1 MRARDGR
8 PSPVPMGEPG
18 ELVVGFDDEAVQDI
32 ERADEADAAQVVAEH
47 QREVADLA
55 LALVVTALA

>member
-1 MRARDGR
+1 
-8 PSPVPMGEPG
+8 VGEPG
-18 ELVVGFDDEAVQDI
+18 ELAVGFDDEAVQDI

-47 QREVADLA
+47 QRDVADLA